1 MSEFTSGNVPGV
13 GTQRDSIETQVWW
26 AGRHGQDLIATK
38 KVTIDSTA
46 VDSGNT
52 PTTTLRGGNL
62 LALADSSGKA
72 LTYDPDANDGRQIA
86 IGVLEKHQDM
96 LVEGTAA
103 DRFTQMLVHG
113 FLKQGELVG
122 LDPRAKQQLAGRF
135 VFDRD
140 LNASLGVLMHP
151 RGIYRKGAN
160 YVVTAADNGLLF
172 LATAAVSFTLPT
184 KQNGLAFRFF
194 QTANADLTI
203 STGGSDIIH
212 KNSAA
217 ATSVAFST
225 ANQKIG
231 SHALVECVYT
241 DTDTL
246 AWIVS
251 NLGGTTATVT

>member
-1 MSEFTSGNVPGV
+1 MSDFTSGNVPGV
-13 GTQRDSIETQVWW
+13 GTQQDSEDTQVWW

-38 KVTIDSTA
+38 KVTLESA
-46 VDSGNT
+46 AADSGNT
-52 PTTTLRGGNL
+52 PTTTLRGGNV
-62 LALADSSGKA
+62 LALVDSTGKA

-86 IGVLEKHQDM
+86 MGILEKHQSM
-96 LVEGTAA
+96 LVDGTAT

-140 LNASLGVLMHP
+140 LSASLGVLMHP
-151 RGIYRKGAN
+151 RGIYRKAAN

-172 LATAAVSFTLPT
+172 LASAAVSFTLPT

-203 STGGSDIIH
+203 TTSGSDIIH

-217 ATSVAFST
+217 ASSVAFST
-225 ANQKIG
+225 ASQKIG

-251 NLGGTTATVT
+251 NLGGTTATVS